1 MLCDVQGMGKY
12 RMSWDHAGEDWGQE
26 EKGVA
31 EGEMVG
37 DKEWDSITDSMD
49 MSLSKLQ
56 ETVKDREAWHAA
68 VHKVPKSLM
77 HPGDW
82 TITLNNGF
90 PISMQ
95 QSYIARKYH
104 REL

>member
-37 DKEWDSITDSMD
+37 DKEWDNITDSMN

-56 ETVKDREAWHAA
+56 EVVKDREAWCAA
-68 VHKVPKSLM
+68 VHGVANSQTWLS
-77 HPGDW
+77 DW
-82 TITLNNGF
+82 TTSTMGSN
-90 PISMQ
+90 
-95 QSYIARKYH
+95 R
-104 REL
+104 